1 MEEGYFLQ
9 WEAVVRYEQGLPL
22 TKSQEKA
29 FYKIISLSEDEDDP
43 ILYIDEM
50 PRPSEPWYE
59 IVRKIVPKLIIH
71 PFETSEIYNDI
82 YFEGWPRL
90 IDCINGHAR
99 DLSLPEGIIS
109 PKDVI
114 PSEIYHRLWLY
125 YCFDMLSGLGQEDDQ
140 TLEDEEQVYRIEEFI
155 DRLAECK
162 DSVKYF
168 GLTMETL
175 FEMVKLPDNDQKLL
189 AESMMKQLG
198 MKSVSQKLHNF
209 L

>member
-1 MEEGYFLQ
+1 
-9 WEAVVRYEQGLPL
+9 
-22 TKSQEKA
+22 
-29 FYKIISLSEDEDDP
+29 
-43 ILYIDEM
+43 
-50 PRPSEPWYE
+50 
-59 IVRKIVPKLIIH
+59 VPKLIIH